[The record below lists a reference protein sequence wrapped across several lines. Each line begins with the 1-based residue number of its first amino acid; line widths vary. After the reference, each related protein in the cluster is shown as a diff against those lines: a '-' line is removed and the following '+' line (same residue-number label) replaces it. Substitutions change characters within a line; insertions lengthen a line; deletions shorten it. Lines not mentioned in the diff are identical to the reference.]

1 MIGNDFIEYYGKHQ
15 ISPVSQDI
23 TDMTVH
29 YRRREKLYRQLGL
42 PVCAFKEKKMLEV
55 GPGSGYNTLAFFE
68 WGIKD
73 IDLVEPNKTGIDEM
87 ELLFNQF
94 SINSNAYRIFNQ
106 TIEDFY
112 IDSKYNIIIAE
123 SFLQYIKNQEEVI
136 NILKGS
142 IEEGGVIVITC
153 ADDMSFFIEQIK
165 RVIAHMLVKD
175 VKSYEEKVIILSEIF
190 EPQLNKLRGVSR
202 KPEDWVR
209 DQLLN
214 PVAVNGTSLSIIDA
228 IHYFGDEFEVLGGS
242 PRIFTDYSWYKDI
255 WYNNLKDY
263 EEQFEQKNCSLILAG
278 MQEKKLCKEEN
289 KFLKNKF
296 RIIKENA
303 ANYECSY
310 DNGYINNILNEM
322 TDIIHIIERIDK
334 HLYCILQEILAAM
347 ETVKARDSIDF
358 GKYPNFFAAF
368 GRTQQYLSMVKKV
381 NYFC

>member
-94 SINSNAYRIFNQ
+94 SINSNAYQIFNQ

-142 IEEGGVIVITC
+142 IEEGG
-153 ADDMSFFIEQIK
+153 
-165 RVIAHMLVKD
+165 
-175 VKSYEEKVIILSEIF
+175 
-190 EPQLNKLRGVSR
+190 G
-202 KPEDWVR
+202 
-209 DQLLN
+209 
-214 PVAVNGTSLSIIDA
+214 
-228 IHYFGDEFEVLGGS
+228 
-242 PRIFTDYSWYKDI
+242 
-255 WYNNLKDY
+255 
-263 EEQFEQKNCSLILAG
+263 
-278 MQEKKLCKEEN
+278 
-289 KFLKNKF
+289 
-296 RIIKENA
+296 
-303 ANYECSY
+303 
-310 DNGYINNILNEM
+310 
-322 TDIIHIIERIDK
+322 
-334 HLYCILQEILAAM
+334 
-347 ETVKARDSIDF
+347 
-358 GKYPNFFAAF
+358 
-368 GRTQQYLSMVKKV
+368 
-381 NYFC
+381 